1 MTDRRKIFFLDSYAL
16 IFRAY
21 YAFISNPM
29 RNASGMNTSTI
40 FGFTLVLDE
49 ILRKENPSHI
59 VAVFDAPGPSFR
71 NEMFEDYKANRDE
84 TPEEIKNS
92 VPWIIKLLEAY
103 QIPILQKEGF
113 EADDII
119 GTLVREAEEK
129 NFEEIYMMTPDK
141 DFAQLVTEKIQMYK
155 PGRSGKQAEILGVSE
170 VREKFHVEHPDQ
182 VIDILALW
190 GDSSDNVPGVPG
202 IGEKTAKKLIGQ
214 YGSVEGV
221 YENINQLKGKQKE
234 NLEKA
239 KDQVKLSKQL
249 VTIDVNVPVELDV
262 DKCKR
267 HELKENE
274 IEKLFAELDFKNLSE
289 RILGKAPVKSGGD
302 QSQGMLFDDSKQN
315 IINEASALRNIDNT
329 DHSYELIDSKEELTK
344 LVKKIKKK
352 DSFCFDTETTSLNPI
367 DAKLVGIAFSS
378 GKHQAWYV
386 HYPDD
391 QAMIDVFNSIIE
403 PLFGDGSIVKTGQN
417 LKYDLHVLKNYGIEV
432 KGVLFDT
439 MLAHYLL
446 FPDQKHSLNAMAE
459 ALLNYS
465 MVSIETLIGEK
476 GKKQRSF
483 SDVPIKKAKEYAGED
498 ADITWQLSEILR
510 KDLKKKG
517 LDKLAYEIEM
527 PLVRVLMDMEHHGV
541 QLDTDS
547 LEQFTAK
554 LRNDLK
560 EVEERIHKMAGVT
573 FNISSAKQL
582 GNILFERLKIVEKPR
597 MTKTRQYAT
606 SEEVLQDLVDKHEI
620 VSEVLNFRSLK
631 KLLTT
636 YVDALPKL
644 IHPETGKIHTTFNQ
658 ALVATGRLSS
668 NNPNLQNIPIREERG
683 REIRKAFTTSG
694 KDYLFVSADYSQI
707 ELRLM
712 AHLSQDSKMIEA
724 FVNNEDIHTSTA
736 SKIYKVKPEEVTR
749 EMRSK
754 AKTANFGII
763 YGISAYGLSQRMR
776 IPRKEASELIEG
788 YFESYPAVKK
798 YMDHCIEKARDKGY
812 VETMYGRVRALPD
825 ITSRNSVVRGNAERN
840 AINTPLQGSAADII
854 KIAMV
859 RIYEAFKKEGLK
871 SKMILQVHD
880 ELNFDVF
887 KKELE
892 QAQRIIK
899 DEMENAVS
907 LRVPL
912 VVDVGA
918 GKNWFE
924 AH

>member
-1 MTDRRKIFFLDSYAL
+1 
-16 IFRAY
+16 
-21 YAFISNPM
+21 
-29 RNASGMNTSTI
+29 MNTSTV

-71 NEMFEDYKANRDE
+71 NELFEAYKANRDE

-92 VPWIIKLLEAY
+92 IPWIIKLLEAY

-119 GTLVREAEEK
+119 GTLAREAEEK
-129 NFEEIYMMTPDK
+129 DFEEIYMMTPDK
-141 DFAQLVTEKIQMYK
+141 DFAQLVTEKTRMYK
-155 PGRSGKQAEILGVSE
+155 PGRSGKQAEIIGVSE
-170 VREKFHVEHPDQ
+170 VREKFHVERPGQ

-190 GDSSDNVPGVPG
+190 GDSSDNVPGVQG
-202 IGEKTAKKLIGQ
+202 IGEKTAKKLIAQ
-214 YGSVEGV
+214 YGSVEGL
-221 YENINQLKGKQKE
+221 YEHIDQLKGKQKE

-262 DKCKR
+262 DKSQR
-267 HELKENE
+267 HELKEYE

-289 RILGKAPVKSGGD
+289 RILGKTPVKGD
-302 QSQGMLFDDSKQN
+302 QNQGMLFDEGQQH
-315 IINEASALRNIDNT
+315 IINESSALRNIDNT
-329 DHSYELIDSKEELTK
+329 DHNYELIDRKEELTN
-344 LVKKIKKK
+344 LVNELKKK
-352 DSFCFDTETTSLNPI
+352 KSFCFDTETTSLNPM
-367 DAKLVGIAFSS
+367 DAEVVGIAFSC
-378 GKHQAWYV
+378 GKQQAWYV
-386 HYPDD
+386 HYPSD
-391 QAMIDVFNSIIE
+391 QAMIDAFNSILE
-403 PLFGDGSIVKTGQN
+403 PLFGDDSIEKTGQN

-432 KGVLFDT
+432 KGKLFDT

-446 FPDQKHSLNAMAE
+446 FPDQKHNLNAMAE
-459 ALLNYS
+459 TLLNYS
-465 MVSIETLIGEK
+465 MVRIDSLIGQK
-476 GKKQRSF
+476 GKKQQSF
-483 SDVPIKKAKEYAGED
+483 SEVPVSKAKEYAGED

-510 KDLKKKG
+510 KDLKKRG
-517 LDKLAYEIEM
+517 LEKLAYQVEM

-541 QLDTDS
+541 RLDTDS
-547 LEQFTAK
+547 LEQFTVK
-554 LRNDLK
+554 LRDELK
-560 EVEERIHKMAGVT
+560 EVEERIHKMAGVS

-582 GNILFERLKIVEKPR
+582 GDILFERLKIVEKPR

-606 SEEVLQDLVDKHEI
+606 SEEVLQDLVDKHDI
-620 VSEVLNFRSLK
+620 VPEVLNFRSLK

-694 KDYLFVSADYSQI
+694 KDYSFVSADYSQI

-724 FVNNEDIHTSTA
+724 FVTNEDIHTTTA

-776 IPRKEASELIEG
+776 IPRREASELIEG
-788 YFESYPAVKK
+788 YFESYPGVKQ
-798 YMDHCIEKARDKGY
+798 YMDHCIEKAREKGY

-825 ITSRNSVVRGNAERN
+825 ISSRNSVVRGNAERN

-859 RIYEAFKKEGLK
+859 RIHDTFQKEGLK

-892 QAQRIIK
+892 KAQRIIK
-899 DEMENAVS
+899 EAMENAVS

-912 VVDVGA
+912 VVDVGT
-918 GKNWFE
+918 GNNWFE